1 MAESAI
7 RNALLMS
14 ISVAALL
21 AGCGPEPVSRHWTA
35 MSCNFE
41 ATIHGSDGKVPPRS
55 ALDSIQALGARYD
68 SLFTDYDP
76 NGPLSALRGRKGDTV
91 RVDPEIVQVLVQ
103 ALAVDRASGGAF
115 DIGVHDLK
123 RLWGIGTEN
132 ARVPPADSV
141 KLFLVR
147 RFGFEP
153 SATDTLPTPLRILPD
168 GRIVL
173 LSDSLPI
180 DLGGIAKGYA
190 VDRLSR
196 KLSDLGYPVHLVQA
210 GGEIL
215 TRSRK
220 AKGPWKIG
228 IKNPRATDSLA
239 GAITLDSGMAVST
252 SGDYER
258 YFESGGARHHHI
270 FDARTGSPARGGTI
284 SVTLLCP
291 TSLVCDGWSKPMF
304 VLGPRRGRRIADSL
318 GLQAFWI
325 REAPDGL
332 CSRRTGGWNGRLA
345 ADDMPDCAR
354 DW

>member
-41 ATIHGSDGKVPPRS
+41 AAIHGSDGKVPPRS
-55 ALDSIQALGARYD
+55 ALDTLQDLSARYD

-76 NGPLSALRGRKGDTV
+76 SGPLSALRGKKGDTV
-91 RVDPEIVQVLVQ
+91 RVDPEIIQVLTQ
-103 ALAVDRASGGAF
+103 ALAVDRASGGSF

-123 RLWGIGTEN
+123 QLWGIGSEN
-132 ARVPPADSV
+132 AHVPPADSV
-141 KLFLVR
+141 KLYLIR
-147 RFGFEP
+147 RFGFAP
-153 SATDTLPTPLRILPD
+153 TATDTLPSPLRILPD
-168 GRIVL
+168 GRVVL

-196 KLSDLGYPVHLVQA
+196 KLSELGYPVHLVQA

-215 TRSRK
+215 TRARK
-220 AKGPWKIG
+220 PVGPWKIG
-228 IKNPRATDSLA
+228 IKNPRALDSLA
-239 GAITLDSGMAVST
+239 GVITLDSGMAVST

-258 YFESGGARHHHI
+258 YFESDGARYHHI

-291 TSLVCDGWSKPMF
+291 TSLACDAWSKPMF
-304 VLGPRRGRRIADSL
+304 VLGPRRGRILADSL

-325 REAPDGL
+325 RETSGGL
-332 CSRRTGGWNGRLA
+332 CSRRTQAWHGRLA
-345 ADDMPDCAR
+345 ADAVPECAS

>member
-41 ATIHGSDGKVPPRS
+41 AAIHGSDGKVPPRS
-55 ALDSIQALGARYD
+55 ALDTLQDLSARYD

-76 NGPLSALRGRKGDTV
+76 NGPLSALRGKKGDTV
-91 RVDPEIVQVLVQ
+91 RVDPEIIQVLTQ
-103 ALAVDRASGGAF
+103 ALAVDRASGGSF

-123 RLWGIGTEN
+123 QLWGIGSEN
-132 ARVPPADSV
+132 AHVPPADSV
-141 KLFLVR
+141 KLYLIR
-147 RFGFEP
+147 RFGFAP
-153 SATDTLPTPLRILPD
+153 TATDTLPSPLRILPD
-168 GRIVL
+168 GRVVL

-196 KLSDLGYPVHLVQA
+196 KLSELGYPVHLVQA

-215 TRSRK
+215 AHGAK
-220 AKGPWKIG
+220 AKGAWKIG
-228 IKNPRATDSLA
+228 IKNPRALDSLA
-239 GAITLDSGMAVST
+239 GVITLDSGMAVST

-258 YFESGGARHHHI
+258 YFESGGVRHHHI

-291 TSLVCDGWSKPMF
+291 SSLVCDGWSKPMF
-304 VLGPRRGRRIADSL
+304 VLGPRRGQHLADSL

-325 REAPDGL
+325 RETSAGL
-332 CSRRTGGWNGRLA
+332 CSRRTDGWGGRLA
-345 ADDMPDCAR
+345 ADDMSECAS

>member
-1 MAESAI
+1 MAQSAI
-7 RNALLMS
+7 RKILLLT
-14 ISVAALL
+14 ISVGAFLS
-21 AGCGPEPVSRHWTA
+21 GCTPEPVSRPWTA
-35 MSCNFE
+35 MSCNFD
-41 ATIHGSDGKVPPRS
+41 ATIHGSNGSVPPQA
-55 ALDSIQALGARYD
+55 ALDTLQASSARYEG
-68 SLFTDYDP
+68 LFSDYDP

-91 RVDPEIVQVLVQ
+91 RVDPEILLVLSQ

-123 RLWGIGTEN
+123 QLWGIGTEN
-132 ARVPPADSV
+132 AHVPPEDSV
-141 KLFLVR
+141 RLFLAR
-147 RFGFEP
+147 RFGFAP
-153 SATDTLPTPLRILPD
+153 TATDTLPSPLRILPD
-168 GRIVL
+168 GRIAL

-180 DLGGIAKGYA
+180 DLGGIAKGHT

-215 TRSRK
+215 AHGRK

-228 IKNPRATDSLA
+228 IKNPRMLDSLA
-239 GAITLDSGMAVST
+239 GVITLDSGMAVST

-258 YFESGGARHHHI
+258 YFESGGARYHHI
-270 FDARTGSPARGGTI
+270 FDARTGSPTRGGTI

-291 TSLVCDGWSKPMF
+291 SSLVCDGWSKPMF
-304 VLGPRRGRRIADSL
+304 VLGPRRGRRLADSL

-325 REAPDGL
+325 RETAAGL
-332 CSRRTGGWNGRLA
+332 CSQRTDGWNGRLA
-345 ADDMPDCAR
+345 ADRTPACAS